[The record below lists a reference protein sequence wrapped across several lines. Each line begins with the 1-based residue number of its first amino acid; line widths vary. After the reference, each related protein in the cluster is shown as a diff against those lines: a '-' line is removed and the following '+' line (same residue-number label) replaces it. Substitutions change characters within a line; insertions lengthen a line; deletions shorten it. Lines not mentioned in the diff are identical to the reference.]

1 MDNLLPLPKG
11 AVAVDTGVSLPQ
23 GAVPIN
29 ETAYDRFINNF
40 QLPKM
45 DGNRVVGP
53 MLAAGTG
60 ELIKGAGALTELAFP
75 ETGRNIARL
84 GDKITSEVKEQY
96 PVLGTTGQI
105 ASYALPF
112 SAAQKAVNVVKSTPQ
127 VASRISNIGK
137 IPSFALAAGEQSAIG
152 AGTGYVLTPNIENRE
167 NAALF
172 GAATGPIGE
181 AIKPLAQ
188 GAGYLGKQILGL
200 STGAG
205 ADAVGEAFKAGAIK
219 NPQFLANLRGK
230 VPAQDI
236 LQQAQSGLQ
245 TLKAQRKQAY
255 QEGIGSIKP
264 NQEIVAGQ
272 PLPKP
277 VPKLDFNPIETAF
290 KDSLDNF
297 KIQGGGD
304 VASTIG
310 KESFKDI
317 NKIKSLVDEWKS
329 KKGLHTAEG
338 LDGLKRRIDDVYRND
353 MSNEAKS
360 VLSQTRNTVKDTII
374 KQDATYAK
382 TMRDYEASLGLE
394 RELEQAL
401 KLGDRSS
408 IDSAIRSL
416 QSLTRNNA
424 NTSYQYRQQL
434 ADILKQKSGVD
445 LMPALSGQALN
456 SVAPRGIQKLL
467 PSFTAGGAL
476 TGAMNLGVEGL
487 LPLVTLPLQSPRVVG
502 ESAYMAGKAAKP
514 FINLANSGTQEQR
527 NLAKLLMMKAAQQG
541 ATNE

>member
-11 AVAVDTGVSLPQ
+11 AVAVNTGVPLPQ
-23 GAVPIN
+23 GAVPVN
-29 ETAYDRFINNF
+29 ETAYDRFINSI

-75 ETGRNIARL
+75 ETGRNISRL
-84 GDKITSEVKEQY
+84 GDKITSQVKEQY
-96 PVLGTTGQI
+96 PVSGTTGQI
-105 ASYALPF
+105 GSYVLPF
-112 SAAQKAVNVVKSTPQ
+112 GAAQKALNTVAQVPQ
-127 VASRISNIGK
+127 VAKTLNM
-137 IPSFALAAGEQSAIG
+137 IPSFARATGQQTAIG
-152 AGTGYVLTPNIENRE
+152 GATGYALTPNIENRE

-172 GAATGPIGE
+172 GAATGPVGE
-181 AIKPLAQ
+181 LIKPVAQ
-188 GAGYLGKQILGL
+188 GVGYLGKQILGL

-205 ADAVGEAFKAGAIK
+205 GDAVGEAFKAGSTR
-219 NPQFLANLRGK
+219 NPQFLANLRGQ

-255 QEGIGSIKP
+255 KEGIQSTMP
-264 NQEIVAGQ
+264 SQELVAGK

-277 VPKLDFNPIETAF
+277 VPKLDFNPIENSF
-290 KDSLDNF
+290 KESLDNF

-310 KESFKDI
+310 EESFKDI
-317 NKIKSLVDEWKS
+317 NKIKALVDEWKS

-353 MSNEAKS
+353 MSNEAKA

-374 KQDATYAK
+374 KQDKNYAK
-382 TMRDYEASLGLE
+382 TMSDYEESLGLE

-401 KLGDRSS
+401 KLGDKKS

-456 SVAPRGIQKLL
+456 SFAPRGLQKLM
-467 PSFTAGGAL
+467 PSFTAGSAV
-476 TGAMNLGVEGL
+476 TGLYNVGVEGL
-487 LPLVTLPLQSPRVVG
+487 APLVTLPLQSPRVVG
-502 ESAYMAGKAAKP
+502 EGAYMAGKAAQP

>member
-1 MDNLLPLPKG
+1 MDQLLPLPKG
-11 AVAVDTGVSLPQ
+11 AVAVNTGVPLPQ
-23 GAVPIN
+23 GAVPIA

-84 GDKITSEVKEQY
+84 GDKITSQVKEQY

-105 ASYALPF
+105 GSYALPF

-127 VASRISNIGK
+127 IASRISNMGK
-137 IPSFALAAGEQSAIG
+137 VPATALAVGEQSAIG
-152 AGTGYVLTPNIENRE
+152 AGTGYALTPNIENRE

-172 GAATGPIGE
+172 GAATGPVGE

-188 GAGYLGKQILGL
+188 GAGYLGKQILGV

-205 ADAVGEAFKAGAIK
+205 SDAVGEAFKAGATR
-219 NPQFLANLRGK
+219 NPQFLANLRGD
-230 VPAQDI
+230 VPASDI
-236 LQQAQSGLQ
+236 LEAAQSGLQ
-245 TLKAQRKQAY
+245 TLKNQRRQAY
-255 QEGIGSIKP
+255 EQGIQTTNK
-264 NQEIVAGQ
+264 NQVF
-272 PLPKP
+272 
-277 VPKLDFNPIETAF
+277 LDFKPIETTF
-290 KDSLDNF
+290 QDTLKGLTV
-297 KIQGGGD
+297 KGVGGVTASRVGD
-304 VASTIG
+304 KTLREI
-310 KESFKDI
+310 DQ
-317 NKIKSLVDEWKS
+317 IKNVVDEWKT
-329 KKGLHTAEG
+329 KPELHTAEG
-338 LDGLKRRIDDVYRND
+338 LDALKRRIDDLYSND
-353 MSNEAKS
+353 MSKEAKS
-360 VLSQTRNTVKDTII
+360 VLTQTRGQVKNTIV
-374 KQDATYAK
+374 KQDPNYAK
-382 TMRDYEASLGLE
+382 TMRDYEQSLGLE
-394 RELEQAL
+394 RELETAL
-401 KLGDRSS
+401 GLGDRTS
-408 IDSAIRSL
+408 IDSAIRKL

-434 ADILKQKSGVD
+434 ADILKKEAGVD

-456 SVAPRGIQKLL
+456 SVAPRGLQKLL
-467 PSFTAGGAL
+467 PSFTAGSAVTGAL
-476 TGAMNLGVEGL
+476 NLGAEGL

-502 ESAYMAGKAAKP
+502 EGAYMAGKAAQP

-541 ATNE
+541 ASNE